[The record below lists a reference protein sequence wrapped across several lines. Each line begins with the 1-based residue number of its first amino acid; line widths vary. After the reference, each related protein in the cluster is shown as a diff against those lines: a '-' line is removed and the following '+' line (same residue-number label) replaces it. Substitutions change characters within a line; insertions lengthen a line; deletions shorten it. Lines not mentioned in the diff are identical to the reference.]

1 MQNLHSS
8 YIVDENILAN
18 LKKRKIPTSN
28 CVNYQAALFS
38 FQLFRTSL
46 FINASMSAM
55 WIGSIVSVDCG
66 DVLGVFEGEI
76 SNVDGE
82 NQTISLINVSRNSVK
97 CQVPEVTLS
106 TLDIKNL
113 KLLESTVKKEPKNDH
128 SNTVNASAP
137 IASKNDK
144 VTNSPIIEDIQKKKG
159 EGKKKNAKRSENKK
173 WLKERDEACFSV
185 PVDSEVLD
193 NDFDF
198 EKNLALFDKR
208 AVFDEIDALNKTDHV
223 RLVDC
228 NKRAPTKYR
237 HDENVLASDLPIL
250 RQISVPCQHT
260 KEYVT
265 DSGLVVPSV
274 TVEFKKLLYEKCEES
289 GLMPKVRVEMIGRGA
304 CEMALHLLGGSH
316 RLNPQNTHQRPSVV
330 ILVGSHIQGAQGVNC
345 GRQLANHCTITTV
358 LCPPQAR
365 ESHSIISSELKLFNM
380 SNGKTVS
387 SVSALPTSIDLIVD
401 ALESHEEAKPEEK
414 AWMSNARQWAS
425 HAKAPVL
432 CLDPPPNCT
441 STEHNFI
448 LSPALPFSFRSDK
461 CSIHIC
467 DIGIPKG
474 IFLNAKC
481 TYSSPFGSKFVIPL
495 YPRSEST

>member
-1 MQNLHSS
+1 MKVSWQMYSIILLQTKTNTAVFCHNFL
-8 YIVDENILAN
+8 NILIF
-18 LKKRKIPTSN
+18 K
-28 CVNYQAALFS
+28 C
-38 FQLFRTSL
+38 
-46 FINASMSAM
+46 SMSGM
-55 WIGSIVSVDCG
+55 WIGSIISVDCG

-113 KLLESTVKKEPKNDH
+113 KLLESTVKKEPQNDH
-128 SNTVNASAP
+128 
-137 IASKNDK
+137 
-144 VTNSPIIEDIQKKKG
+144 TNSVNVVMPLTSKTEKSTSSPILEDTPKKKG
-159 EGKKKNAKRSENKK
+159 EGKKKITKRSENKR
-173 WLKERDEACFSV
+173 WQKERDEACFSA

-208 AVFDEIDALNKTDHV
+208 AIFDEIDALSKSEHV

-228 NKRAPTKYR
+228 NKRAPAKYR

-316 RLNPQNTHQRPSVV
+316 RLNPQNNHQRPSVV
-330 ILVGSHIQGAQGVNC
+330 ILVGSHVQGAQGVNC

-358 LCPPQAR
+358 LCPPQAKG
-365 ESHSIISSELKLFNM
+365 SHSIISSELKLF
-380 SNGKTVS
+380 SASSGKTVN

-401 ALESHEEAKPEEK
+401 ALESHEEAKQEEK
-414 AWMSNARQWAS
+414 TWISSARQWAS

-448 LSPALPFSFRSDK
+448 LSPALPFSFKSDK

-474 IFLNAKC
+474 IFLNAGC

-495 YPRSEST
+495 YPRTEST